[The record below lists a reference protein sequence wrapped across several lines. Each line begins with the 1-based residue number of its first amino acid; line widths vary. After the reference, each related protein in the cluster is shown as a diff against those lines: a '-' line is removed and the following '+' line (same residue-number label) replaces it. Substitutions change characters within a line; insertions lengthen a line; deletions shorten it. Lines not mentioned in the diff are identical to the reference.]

1 MKILTAFL
9 ALLTAT
15 PALAA
20 AGAPFFSLQN
30 TNLIVLVAFLVF
42 IGILLRFKVPARITG
57 LLDTR
62 AATIRGELAEAKA
75 IREEARAL
83 LASYDRKQK
92 DVLEQSARIVASA
105 RQEAQAAAD
114 QAKADLK
121 TAIARRLAAADDQ
134 ITSAVKAA
142 ETAIRDR
149 AIAVA
154 VAAAAEV
161 LARQMTAEGT
171 KASIDAAI
179 TQVEAKLH

>member
-1 MKILTAFL
+1 MRNLILTVT
-9 ALLTAT
+9 LLTAT

-20 AGAPFFSLQN
+20 VGEPFFSLRN
-30 TNLIVLVAFLVF
+30 TNLIVLAAFLVF
-42 IGILLRFKVPARITG
+42 VGILLRYKVPARIAG
-57 LLDTR
+57 LLDAR
-62 AATIRGELAEAKA
+62 AAGIRAELAEAKA

-92 DVLEQSARIVASA
+92 EVLEQSARIVAA
-105 RQEAQAAAD
+105 AKEEAQAAAD

-121 TAIARRLAAADDQ
+121 ASIARRLAAADDQ
-134 ITSAVKAA
+134 IGSAVKAA
-142 ETAIRDR
+142 ETAIRNQ

-154 VAAAAEV
+154 VAAAGEV
-161 LARQMTAEGT
+161 LARQMTAAGA

>member
-30 TNLIVLVAFLVF
+30 TNLIVVAAFLVF
-42 IGILLRFKVPARITG
+42 IGILLRYKVPARITG
-57 LLDTR
+57 LLDAR
-62 AATIRGELAEAKA
+62 AATIRAELAEAKA

-83 LASYDRKQK
+83 LGSYDQKQK
-92 DVLEQSARIVASA
+92 DVLEQPARIVASA

-121 TAIARRLAAADDQ
+121 TSIARRLAAADDQ
-134 ITSAVKAA
+134 INSAVKAA

-154 VAAAAEV
+154 VAAAGEV
-161 LARQMTAEGT
+161 LAGQMTAESV

-179 TQVEAKLH
+179 RQVEAKLH